1 MKAHFGLNDD
11 ECTACLVAVCGPN
24 PAGEKFWTD
33 FKEKIATEAK
43 EKAVQKPAA
52 NGEADKEE
60 EDVDGEEWEGP
71 PIPEADGMEEDG
83 EEEEDDLDDGDEG
96 EASLCGSSSSRPDAP
111 APPGGVAASPV
122 DEGDTMEYMQEAYA
136 CEHSEPV
143 IAPVASKPDDGQV
156 ARKQLEDQLK
166 STPSPAKAG
175 LYTFF
180 EQTNSQLFFF
190 ALKPA
195 KDNILTSRPSLARS
209 CSRCCTWLGFI
220 STYVFYFPN
229 CPLEFPR
236 YK

>member
-1 MKAHFGLNDD
+1 MDPTLQVKSS
-11 ECTACLVAVCGPN
+11 GP
-24 PAGEKFWTD
+24 G

-180 EQTNSQLFFF
+180 EQTNSQLFFLCF
-190 ALKPA
+190 ETGQRQHIDIQAESGEKLQ
-195 KDNILTSRPSLARS
+195 SLLHLVGIYQHI
-209 CSRCCTWLGFI
+209 CFL
-220 STYVFYFPN
+220 FPELSSGVS
-229 CPLEFPR
+229 PLQIA
-236 YK
+236 YSS